1 MQRQRSGPFLKNC
14 LDYFVLQFQVISH
27 VCLPS
32 SNEYVL
38 FSRFSLYFFF
48 FPACFTWRLFQVK
61 VSFLLFFPAHLWWEM
76 FPLNFLWGIEKTK
89 TNVRPSHGIVQE
101 QELTPVQT
109 WHLKTASESRPFPRS
124 CIFFFLLLCLG
135 KHLLHVL
142 KCISLLCIA
151 HDREG
156 KIVWR
161 LLWPSFTPFFFP
173 CPGLVYQAPV
183 FKLNITPVLLRKLW
197 WFNHCQWSY
206 ASRVWLARQKG
217 PSAVVRP
224 AAKGLILWSK
234 NCRLLHM
241 FPINVECSVGLEE
254 AFIMKWPS
262 LHQTPW

>member
-1 MQRQRSGPFLKNC
+1 MRNVASG
-14 LDYFVLQFQVISH
+14 
-27 VCLPS
+27 
-32 SNEYVL
+32 
-38 FSRFSLYFFF
+38 FF
-48 FPACFTWRLFQVK
+48 W
-61 VSFLLFFPAHLWWEM
+61 
-76 FPLNFLWGIEKTK
+76 WGIEKSKINTE
-89 TNVRPSHGIVQE
+89 PFHSIVQE
-101 QELTPVQT
+101 RELAPSSPSSTFEE
-109 WHLKTASESRPFPRS
+109 KNRS
-124 CIFFFLLLCLG
+124 WGLFLLLRSTRVFSLLCLG

-142 KCISLLCIA
+142 KCISWLCTA
-151 HDREG
+151 CDREG

-161 LLWPSFTPFFFP
+161 LLWPSFTQFFFFP

-217 PSAVVRP
+217 PNAVVRP

-234 NCRLLHM
+234 NCRLPHM

-262 LHQTPW
+262 LHQTPRSCLPLGEAIRACF